1 MTSHTASSAQNR
13 SSGSSQVGER
23 AKRTSFSRRG
33 PNKPSSFLLSNL
45 AFNHILFRR
54 RQQLLSLATGAGEYV
69 ISSIFLKADSLTIAE
84 RAAAVLAARVL
95 PLCSVWVFFFF
106 PPFHIFPLS
115 YFHPKKIQILFLQP
129 PPPPFFFYFP
139 RRKAPHSLSAQQLN
153 ILSGS

>member
-54 RQQLLSLATGAGEYV
+54 RQQLPSLATGAGEYV

-84 RAAAVLAARVL
+84 RAATVLAAGVL
-95 PLCSVWVFFFF
+95 PLCSVWVFLFSPFPHF
-106 PPFHIFPLS
+106 SPLLFSSQKNPYPVPAAPPPF
-115 YFHPKKIQILFLQP
+115 
-129 PPPPFFFYFP
+129 FFFYFP
-139 RRKAPHSLSAQQLN
+139 RRKAPRSLSAQQLN

>member
-54 RQQLLSLATGAGEYV
+54 RQQLPSLATGAGEYV
-69 ISSIFLKADSLTIAE
+69 ILSIFLKADSLTIAE
-84 RAAAVLAARVL
+84 RAATVLAAGVL
-95 PLCSVWVFFFF
+95 PLCSVWVFLFSPF
-106 PPFHIFPLS
+106 PHFS
-115 YFHPKKIQILFLQP
+115 P
-129 PPPPFFFYFP
+129 PYRVPAAPPPFFSSTFP
-139 RRKAPHSLSAQQLN
+139 VVKHRALYLRNS
-153 ILSGS
+153 